1 MNDKK
6 MLIGVVGSTV
16 CLLGLLTSA
25 LLPVLSGG
33 SALDYD
39 DFFPGIVV
47 SALGAGGFL
56 GWIVVACGTPS
67 RNWVLPIGLV
77 AAWGGL
83 VGAASVLS
91 CHAQLLANEGFL
103 RSAEERAER
112 YRRDTVTDDKGDP
125 VAQQTVRDERDRAQA
140 DVARHQAAIQQKKLG
155 RLAGLV
161 FLVVGVAAGV
171 IFVSLKRR
179 RPALQTS
186 LA

>member
-6 MLIGVVGSTV
+6 LLIGVLGSTV

-56 GWIVVACGTPS
+56 GWIVMACGTPS
-67 RNWVLPIGLV
+67 RNWVLPMGLV
-77 AAWGGL
+77 AAWGAL
-83 VGAASVLS
+83 VGAASALS
-91 CHAQLLANEGFL
+91 CHAQLSANEGFL

-112 YRRDTVTDDKGDP
+112 YRGDNVADEKGDP
-125 VAQQTVRDERDRAQA
+125 LSQQTVRDERDRAQA
-140 DVARHQAAIQQKKLG
+140 DVARLQETVRRKKSG

-179 RPALQTS
+179 KPALQTS
-186 LA
+186 VA